1 MNVTFLEATNGLR
14 LSKHFSLEKTF
25 TPYPH
30 VKAVSSHTHAVT
42 TNLKGLENLEQLI
55 RDHGALGHCM
65 LKGPLKRDLVGESRA
80 GHTNKTALSN
90 LLVLDVDGVKL
101 AKTLNTNKLTKADVQ
116 YLSNQIIGELPQELQ
131 NVSYIAQA
139 SSSLGLKG
147 EKTSLHIFMF
157 LKTAM
162 PPKTIKLWLQDA
174 NFESDLF
181 TSQLGLSVNGQ
192 SLKFPLDASVADNS
206 KLIFISTPS
215 FADDKHNPFDDD
227 DDRIVLVT
235 REHASFDLGV
245 LMQNVSP
252 QKVYEKSQSCKDKLR
267 ENAGFRKK
275 HTKTRLTSIDNITE
289 EVLVN
294 PDRMSIN
301 IADSTNFPY
310 VRCNINGGDSC
321 AYYFNIEK
329 PTYMYNFKDE
339 PIFEIEKADPDFY
352 ISIFEVFAEHMSNEG
367 RAEFPVIMRD
377 YNTDTFFNGVYDPN
391 TEQFSEEYPLVP
403 CNKNNVEDFFMSHG
417 KIAPD
422 FIPDGRVVFD
432 PTSNDSSVN
441 FKKVPYYVN
450 TYTRSKFVLGA
461 AEPETPIEFGYAKTI
476 KEKCPLV
483 YRVIYH
489 MLGEGDEE
497 FERFINWLAHIYQT
511 REKTKVAWVLTGTQ
525 GTGKGVFYSRILRK
539 LFGNDHVP
547 MRYLQNMEEQFNLY
561 MRDALFL
568 IVDEFHMASSS
579 SGAGKM
585 ADKLK
590 SQITEPTL
598 TIRGM
603 RANQKEIPSY
613 TNYIFLTNR
622 VDAVNIESGD
632 RRYNIGPRQDT
643 KLIAK
648 YPDMPKRLATKEI
661 DNELYAFAGAL
672 ATFKVCHRLVEQ
684 PIDNSA
690 KEQMRNVSM
699 SVFDEFC
706 QAIKDGNLPYFADIL
721 EINTGSVLHAN
732 EIIAAQRIVKS
743 WIADATQSYA
753 VIPREHLRTVFHIQ
767 TEQTPRYSQ
776 RDFSKKLSRN
786 GLEPERKRGPLASR
800 DTHPVLGLVV
810 TWKVTQEQQQVLID
824 EYFEDND
831 QRLLA

>member
-1 MNVTFLEATNGLR
+1 MQVTFLEATNGLR
-14 LSKHFSLEKTF
+14 LSKHYSLERMF

-30 VKAVSSHTHAVT
+30 VKAVSSHTHDVSAD
-42 TNLKGLENLEQLI
+42 LKGLTELERLI
-55 RDHGALGHCM
+55 REHGALGHCM
-65 LKGPLKRDLVGESRA
+65 LKGDLKRDLIGESRA
-80 GHTNKTALSN
+80 GHTNRTALSN
-90 LLVLDVDGVKL
+90 LLVLDVDGVIL
-101 AKTLNTNKLTKADVQ
+101 PRPLNTNKLSSADVQ

-147 EKTSLHIFMF
+147 DKTSLHIFMF

-181 TSQLGLSVNGQ
+181 ASQLGLSVNGQ
-192 SLKFPLDASVADNS
+192 SLKFPLDSSVADNS
-206 KLIFISTPS
+206 KLVFISTPS
-215 FADDKHNPFDDD
+215 FADATHNPFEDDN
-227 DDRIVLVT
+227 DRIILVT
-235 REHASFDLGV
+235 RDNHAFDLGV
-245 LMQNVSP
+245 IMQNVSP
-252 QKVYEKSQSCKDKLR
+252 QKVYEKSQTCKDKLR

-275 HTKTRLTSIDNITE
+275 QVKTRLTSIDSITE

-310 VRCNINGGDSC
+310 VRCNINGGDSS

-352 ISIFEVFAEHMSNEG
+352 VSVFDTFAEHMQEAG

-391 TEQFSEEYPLVP
+391 TEQFSEDYPLVP

-441 FKKVPYYVN
+441 FTKVPYYVN
-450 TYTRSKFVLGA
+450 TYTRTKYVLSPD
-461 AEPETPIEFGYAKTI
+461 EPATPIEFGYAKTI
-476 KEKCPLV
+476 KDTCPLI

-579 SGAGKM
+579 SGASKM

-643 KLIAK
+643 KLIVK

-661 DNELYAFAGAL
+661 DKELYAFAGAL
-672 ATFKVCHRLVEQ
+672 STFKVSQRFVEQ
-684 PIDNSA
+684 PIDNTA

-721 EINTGSVLHAN
+721 EINTASVLHAN
-732 EIIAAQRIVKS
+732 EIIAAQRLVKG
-743 WIADATQSYA
+743 WIANALDDYT

-786 GLEPERKRGPLASR
+786 GLEPERKRPFSAGKETNPI
-800 DTHPVLGLVV
+800 LGLVV
-810 TWKVTQEQQQVLID
+810 SWNINGEEQQTLID
-824 EYFEDND
+824 GYFEDND